1 MRLYTLMHKDHP
13 CAVVA
18 LDDVTGNM
26 MSYKIILSQP
36 MRLYNSLYE
45 TSFLVD
51 SYIFVP
57 GWPVSARYSAENPS
71 FRH

>member
-26 MSYKIILSQP
+26 MSYKTLDSKYTPFLGGCDQQKFKKWWE
-36 MRLYNSLYE
+36 MRA
-45 TSFLVD
+45 
-51 SYIFVP
+51 VP
-57 GWPVSARYSAENPS
+57 ASRDMMQQVY
-71 FRH
+71 